1 MACTLRRVR
10 LRIPLLLAV
19 LACVVAVAPA
29 AARQGHGP
37 RRPASFGLVK
47 FADGLRSPVYLTS
60 APGDKRLF
68 VVEQEGTI
76 RTISNGKVASKP
88 YADLRRYV
96 TAGGEQGLLSM
107 AFSPDFAS
115 NGKLYVYFTNKQGNE
130 VIWELHARKGAASIR
145 PGHRELVQIPDTEGN
160 HNGGQLQFGPDGM
173 LYFGDGD
180 GGGGGDQHGEHGNGQ
195 NPGILLGKLSRI
207 DVTTRTGRL
216 PVRHPQGQPVRGQ
229 GGLASRDLGARPA
242 QSVALLV
249 RPRERRSV
257 DRRRRP
263 ERLGGS
269 RPPQARPRRHQLR
282 LEPLRGPARL
292 RRRHARW
299 PAGKLRRP
307 VAEYSHSEG
316 CSITGGYVYRG
327 PRIAGLSGRY
337 VYADYCSG
345 KMWTLSPAGGAP
357 RDVSS
362 VVSDAGA
369 KSIVSFGQDGSGM
382 LYVCTAGGTIY
393 RFVSR

>member
-1 MACTLRRVR
+1 MR
-10 LRIPLLLAV
+10 LRIPLLIAA

-29 AARQGHGP
+29 VARQSHTANAQ
-37 RRPASFGLVK
+37 ASFRLVK
-47 FADGLRSPVYLTS
+47 VADGLSSPVYITS

-76 RTISNGKVASKP
+76 RTIRNGKVAAKP

-96 TAGGEQGLLSM
+96 TVGGEQGLLSV
-107 AFSPDFAS
+107 AFSPDFAK

-130 VIWELHARKGAASIR
+130 VVWELHARKGAASIR

-180 GGGGGDQHGEHGNGQ
+180 GGGGGDQHGAHGNGQ
-195 NPGILLGKLSRI
+195 NPGVLLGKLSRI
-207 DVTTRTGRL
+207 DVSTRSNGLPYGIPKDNPFVGKAGWRPEIWALGLRNPWRFSFDSASGDLWIGDVGQNTWEEVDHLKRGLGGVNFGWNRFEGRHSFAPDTPL
-216 PVRHPQGQPVRGQ
+216 A
-229 GGLASRDLGARPA
+229 GGL
-242 QSVALLV
+242 
-249 RPRERRSV
+249 
-257 DRRRRP
+257 
-263 ERLGGS
+263 
-269 RPPQARPRRHQLR
+269 
-282 LEPLRGPARL
+282 LRG
-292 RRRHARW
+292 
-299 PAGKLRRP
+299 P
-307 VAEYSHSEG
+307 VAEYKHTEG

-327 PRIAGLSGRY
+327 PHIAGLSGRY

-345 KMWTLSPAGGAP
+345 KLWTLSPAGGAP
-357 RDVSS
+357 RDASS

-393 RFVSR
+393 RFASR

>member
-1 MACTLRRVR
+1 MRI
-10 LRIPLLLAV
+10 RIPLLLAA
-19 LACVVAVAPA
+19 LGCVVAVAPA
-29 AARQGHGP
+29 AARQGHGAAP
-37 RRPASFGLVK
+37 RASFGLVK
-47 FADGLRSPVYLTS
+47 FADGLSSPVYLTS

-76 RTISNGKVASKP
+76 RTISNGKVAARP

-96 TAGGEQGLLSM
+96 TAGGEQGLLSV

-130 VIWELHARKGAASIR
+130 VVWELHARKGAASIR

-195 NPGILLGKLSRI
+195 NPGVLLGKLSRI
-207 DVTTRTGRL
+207 DVNTRTG
-216 PVRHPQGQPVRGQ
+216 G
-229 GGLASRDLGARPA
+229 RPYGIPKDNPFVGKA
-242 QSVALLV
+242 GW
-249 RPRERRSV
+249 
-257 DRRRRP
+257 RP
-263 ERLGGS
+263 EIWALGLRNPWRFSFDRSTGDLWIGDVGQNAWEEVDHLKHGVGGINFGWN
-269 RPPQARPRRHQLR
+269 RFEGRHDFAPDTPLAGGQLR
-282 LEPLRGPARL
+282 
-292 RRRHARW
+292 
-299 PAGKLRRP
+299 KP

-327 PRIAGLSGRY
+327 PHIAGLSGRY

>member
-1 MACTLRRVR
+1 MRI
-10 LRIPLLLAV
+10 RIPLLLAA
-19 LACVVAVAPA
+19 LGCVVAVAPA
-29 AARQGHGP
+29 AARQSHRAAP
-37 RRPASFGLVK
+37 RASFGLVK

-96 TAGGEQGLLSM
+96 TAGGEQGLLSV

-130 VIWELHARKGAASIR
+130 VVWELHARKGASRVR

-180 GGGGGDQHGEHGNGQ
+180 GGGAGDQHGAHGNGQ
-195 NPGILLGKLSRI
+195 NPGVLLGKLSRI
-207 DVTTRTGRL
+207 DVSTRSAGR
-216 PVRHPQGQPVRGQ
+216 PYGIPKDNPFAGKAGW
-229 GGLASRDLGARPA
+229 
-242 QSVALLV
+242 
-249 RPRERRSV
+249 
-257 DRRRRP
+257 RP
-263 ERLGGS
+263 EIWALGLRNPWRFSFDRTTGDLWIGDVGQNAWEEVDHLKHGVGGINFGWN
-269 RPPQARPRRHQLR
+269 RYEGRHDFAPDTPLAGGQLR
-282 LEPLRGPARL
+282 M
-292 RRRHARW
+292 
-299 PAGKLRRP
+299 P

-327 PRIAGLSGRY
+327 PHIAGLSGRY

>member
-1 MACTLRRVR
+1 VR
-10 LRIPLLLAV
+10 LRISLLLAV
-19 LACVVAVAPA
+19 VLCAVATAPA
-29 AARQGHGP
+29 AGRQTQATGAT
-37 RRPASFGLVK
+37 ASFGLARV
-47 FADGLRSPVYLTS
+47 ADGLRSPVYITS

-76 RTISNGKVASKP
+76 RTMRNGHVAATP
-88 YADLRRYV
+88 YADLRRFV
-96 TAGGEQGLLSM
+96 TAGGEQGLLSV
-107 AFSPDFAS
+107 AFSPDFAA

-130 VIWELHARKGAASIR
+130 VVWELHARKGAASIR
-145 PGHRELVQIPDTEGN
+145 PGHRELLQIPDTEGN

-173 LYFGDGD
+173 LYIGDGD

-195 NPGILLGKLSRI
+195 NPGVLLGKLMRI
-207 DVTTRTGRL
+207 DVNTRSNGL
-216 PVRHPQGQPVRGQ
+216 PYGIPKDNPFVGKSGWRHEIWALGLRNPWRFSFDRANGDLWIGDVGQ
-229 GGLASRDLGARPA
+229 GAWEEVDHLKRGVGGINFGWNRYEGRHSFNGETPLAG
-242 QSVALLV
+242 
-249 RPRERRSV
+249 
-257 DRRRRP
+257 
-263 ERLGGS
+263 
-269 RPPQARPRRHQLR
+269 
-282 LEPLRGPARL
+282 
-292 RRRHARW
+292 
-299 PAGKLRRP
+299 GKLRMP

-327 PRIAGLSGRY
+327 PHIGGLSGRY

-345 KMWTLSPAGGAP
+345 KMWTLSPSGGAP

-369 KSIVSFGQDGSGM
+369 KSIVSFGEDASGI

>member
-1 MACTLRRVR
+1 MR
-10 LRIPLLLAV
+10 LRTPVLLAA
-19 LACVVAVAPA
+19 LAGVVAVAPA
-29 AARQGHGP
+29 AARQGHEAQAK
-37 RRPASFGLVK
+37 ASFALVK
-47 FADGLRSPVYLTS
+47 FADGLRSPVYITS

-76 RTISNGKVASKP
+76 RTIRNGHVASRP
-88 YADLRRYV
+88 YADLRRFV
-96 TAGGEQGLLSM
+96 TAGGERGLLSV

-115 NGKLYVYFTNKQGNE
+115 SGKLYVYFTNKQGNE
-130 VIWELHARKGAASIR
+130 VVWELHARKGAASIR

-195 NPGILLGKLSRI
+195 NPGTLLGKLARI
-207 DVTTRTGRL
+207 DVTTRTGEL
-216 PVRHPQGQPVRGQ
+216 PYGIPKDNPFVGKAGW
-229 GGLASRDLGARPA
+229 
-242 QSVALLV
+242 
-249 RPRERRSV
+249 
-257 DRRRRP
+257 RP
-263 ERLGGS
+263 EIWALGLRNPWRFSFDRSNGDLWIGDVGQNAWEEVDHVKRGLGGVNFGWN
-269 RPPQARPRRHQLR
+269 RFEGRHSFQSSTPLVGGT
-282 LEPLRGPARL
+282 LRG
-292 RRRHARW
+292 
-299 PAGKLRRP
+299 P
-307 VAEYSHSEG
+307 VAEYSHSDG

-327 PRIAGLSGRY
+327 PHIAGLSGRY
-337 VYADYCSG
+337 VYADYCSA

-362 VVSDAGA
+362 VVGDAGA

-382 LYVCTAGGTIY
+382 LYVCTSEGTIY